1 MLVYKMTQ
9 FLFSCT
15 LFNRKELVLCDMI
28 VEQADFIRRFLFFLL
43 NSENYASMQTGILAH
58 SVQTLRCNYR
68 LTVMSASRDHNYI

>member
-1 MLVYKMTQ
+1 
-9 FLFSCT
+9 
-15 LFNRKELVLCDMI
+15 MI

-43 NSENYASMQTGILAH
+43 NSENYASRQTGILAH